1 MVNLAVKSSDY
12 YRDSEA
18 LAVKYSKKA
27 GLMGSPAYA

>member
-1 MVNLAVKSSDY
+1 MVNLAVKNSDY

-27 GLMGSPAYA
+27 GLT

>member
-18 LAVKYSKKA
+18 VAVKYSKKA
-27 GLMGSPAYA
+27 GLT

>member
-27 GLMGSPAYA
+27 GLMESPAYA